1 MKKALIALLSL
12 ASVLS
17 CFSKTRLEIILE
29 QYSEDP
35 KWLEAANQLKG
46 KEFLLDT
53 ARKAHD
59 YLNEKLG
66 DEGSIIYV
74 VDFKAVED
82 TLTEE
87 GISKLGLTH
96 GDFVWQ
102 GIEGSWIDKE
112 NPIMMVFVRASD
124 GHIYLTARSKDKEL
138 KLDPVAG
145 INSVTSLRDST
156 P

>member
-1 MKKALIALLSL
+1 MKQALSALLSL
-12 ASVLS
+12 AFVLS
-17 CFSKTRLEIILE
+17 AFSKSRLEIVLE

-35 KWLEAANQLKG
+35 KWIEAAEQLKG
-46 KEFLLDT
+46 KELLLDT

-59 YLNEKLG
+59 YLNKKLG
-66 DEGSIIYV
+66 DDGSIIYV
-74 VDFKAVED
+74 VDFKTVEE

-87 GISKLGLTH
+87 GITKLGLKH
-96 GDFVWQ
+96 GDYVWQ
-102 GIEGSWIDKE
+102 GIEGGWIDKE
-112 NPIMMVFVRASD
+112 NPITMVFVRASD
-124 GHIYLTARSKDKEL
+124 GHIYLTARSKNEEW